1 MPPDEIVGYVTRGR
15 GVTIHRADCPNIRNM
30 SEQDHGRLI
39 EVSWG
44 RGGDGVF
51 PAEVFVVATDRP
63 GLIRDISEIFMK
75 AKQNLVGMNSQKVK
89 TDVHMR
95 FTVE

>member
-1 MPPDEIVGYVTRGR
+1 M
-15 GVTIHRADCPNIRNM
+15 
-30 SEQDHGRLI
+30 
-39 EVSWG
+39 
-44 RGGDGVF
+44 GGEGVF

-89 TDVHMR
+89 TDVRMR
-95 FTVE
+95 FTVEIPSASSLTSTLTAIRELKGVLSARRC